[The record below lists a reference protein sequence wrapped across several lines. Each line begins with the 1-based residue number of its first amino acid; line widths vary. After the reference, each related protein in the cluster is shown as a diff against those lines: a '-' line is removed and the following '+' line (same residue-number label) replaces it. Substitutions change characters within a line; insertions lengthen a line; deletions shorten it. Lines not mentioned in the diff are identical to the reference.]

1 MGKTEFDVED
11 WKEEEYSNYSLQL
24 MIEEIRE
31 PSEQSPCNVV
41 VHCKSEIREM
51 ASWLK

>member
-1 MGKTEFDVED
+1 MLKIGRRRNT
-11 WKEEEYSNYSLQL
+11 SNYSLQL